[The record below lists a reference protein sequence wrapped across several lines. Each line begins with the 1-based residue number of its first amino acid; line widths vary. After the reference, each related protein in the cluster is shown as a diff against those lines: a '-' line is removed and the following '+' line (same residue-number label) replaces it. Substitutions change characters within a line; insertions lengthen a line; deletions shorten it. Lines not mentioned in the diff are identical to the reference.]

1 MGFWSAP
8 SKAQAVDLEERA
20 SGTKRRWCVVA
31 QCGQKNWC
39 REDAPGVTS
48 AMDGDFDSAMAVWA
62 MEMGLHGAVLG
73 LR

>member
-1 MGFWSAP
+1 M
-8 SKAQAVDLEERA
+8 ERA
-20 SGTKRRWCVVA
+20 KQSSSCRSRGEGKVAPREGVVA

-39 REDAPGVTS
+39 RGDAPGVTS

>member
-1 MGFWSAP
+1 M
-8 SKAQAVDLEERA
+8 
-20 SGTKRRWCVVA
+20 A

-39 REDAPGVTS
+39 RGDAPGVTS